1 MFTLL
6 QAHIQVDV
14 VGRVNYYRKLALD
27 DCRGQRYNL
36 ESHLEL
42 CRRYTPKSSN
52 TGTVSKNH
60 AR

>member
-27 DCRGQRYNL
+27 DCRG
-36 ESHLEL
+36 
-42 CRRYTPKSSN
+42 RRFSS
-52 TGTVSKNH
+52 TIQLGKPP
-60 AR
+60 